1 MRSICVVTAI
11 LFLGVLAHAAKK
23 PDVQVLESRARRVDA
38 GKIAVDGTVRVTA
51 AKPVKGLIL
60 VFDFLSSE
68 GETLTSQK
76 IQVAED
82 AIGPG
87 AEPPFHAETMNPPGA
102 VRFRV
107 RAVDGA
113 EQDLRVANGGPFA
126 IE

>member
-1 MRSICVVTAI
+1 M
-11 LFLGVLAHAAKK
+11 LFLCVLAHAAKR
-23 PDVQVLESRARRVDA
+23 PDVQIVESRARRVEA
-38 GKIAVDGTVRVTA
+38 GKVAVDGSARVTA
-51 AKPVKGLIL
+51 AKPLKGLIII
-60 VFDFLSSE
+60 FDFLSSE

-76 IQVAED
+76 IKVAED

-87 AEPPFHAETMNPPGA
+87 EESPFHAETMNPPGA
-102 VRFRV
+102 VRIRV